1 MIEKSSR
8 GFFIIVGMKRSKKIK
23 YTILFCLL
31 AILIYSFNMIQY
43 GLQQLQGQL
52 SIVWNTRTISE
63 VLKDKST
70 PDSIKVKLKLI
81 EEIKRFA
88 VDSLGLEES
97 DNYSTFYDQKGKP
110 SLWVLTATEP
120 FKMKAYEWWFPFLGT
135 TTYKGYF
142 KKEIGLEAE
151 LEIRKKGYDTDLGIV
166 GAWSTLG
173 FFSDPFLSNMLRRNE
188 GKLAE
193 LIIHELTHGTL
204 YLKGNVDF
212 NENFATF
219 IGEKGARQFL
229 ENKFGKASEEMT
241 KYEEYQEDEDLY
253 GEIMVEATNSLDSI
267 YNHMKTTASKQ
278 QKYETKYRFI
288 AQTMLKINQ
297 TSFHHKMRYL
307 FDFKKDKLPNNCEF
321 MAYYRYRKQ
330 QNEFEKRFETSN
342 LDLKQFIQKI
352 KSEND

>member
-1 MIEKSSR
+1 
-8 GFFIIVGMKRSKKIK
+8 
-23 YTILFCLL
+23 
-31 AILIYSFNMIQY
+31 MIQY

-63 VLKDKST
+63 VLKDT
-70 PDSIKVKLKLI
+70 TTTDSIKVKLKLI
-81 EEIKRFA
+81 EDIKRYA
-88 VDSLGLEES
+88 VDSLGLKES

-135 TTYKGYF
+135 TNYKGYF
-142 KKEIGLEAE
+142 EKEIGLEAE
-151 LEIRKKGYDTDLGIV
+151 EEIRKKGFDTDLGIV

-173 FFSDPFLSNMLRRNE
+173 FFSDPVLSNMLRRNE

-204 YLKGNVDF
+204 YIKGNVDF
-212 NENFATF
+212 NENLATF

-229 ENKFGKASEEMT
+229 ENKYGKESIELT
-241 KYEEYQEDEDLY
+241 KYQEYQEDEERY
-253 GEIMVEATNSLDSI
+253 GEIMVKATKSLDSI
-267 YNHMKTTASKQ
+267 YNHLDIKASKREI
-278 QKYETKYRFI
+278 YEIKYRFI
-288 AQTMLKINQ
+288 AQVMLKINQ
-297 TSFHHKMRYL
+297 TTFHHKNRYL

-330 QNEFEKRFETSN
+330 QNEFKKRFDTAN
-342 LDLKQFIQKI
+342 VGLKQFIQKI

>member
-1 MIEKSSR
+1 
-8 GFFIIVGMKRSKKIK
+8 
-23 YTILFCLL
+23 
-31 AILIYSFNMIQY
+31 MIQY

-63 VLKDKST
+63 VLKDT
-70 PDSIKVKLKLI
+70 TTTDSIKVKLKLI
-81 EEIKRFA
+81 EDIKRYA
-88 VDSLGLEES
+88 VDSLGLKES

-135 TTYKGYF
+135 TNYKGYF
-142 KKEIGLEAE
+142 EKEIGLEAE
-151 LEIRKKGYDTDLGIV
+151 EEIRKKGFDTDLGIV

-173 FFSDPFLSNMLRRNE
+173 FFSDPVLSNMLRRNE

-204 YLKGNVDF
+204 YIKGNVDF
-212 NENFATF
+212 NENLATF

-229 ENKFGKASEEMT
+229 ENKYGKESIELT
-241 KYEEYQEDEDLY
+241 KYQEYQEDEERY
-253 GEIMVEATNSLDSI
+253 GEIMVKATKSLDSI
-267 YNHMKTTASKQ
+267 YNHLDIKASKREI
-278 QKYETKYRFI
+278 YEIKYRFI
-288 AQTMLKINQ
+288 AQVMLKINQ
-297 TSFHHKMRYL
+297 TTFHHKNRYL

-330 QNEFEKRFETSN
+330 QNEFKKRFDTTN
-342 LDLKQFIQKI
+342 VGLKQFIQKI